1 MATIKI
7 SAQRSVLSGVDHSAL
22 TSLLVSA
29 GPNAKPGAGKGKD
42 EAPDLRDL
50 LNRAVG
56 AGAAAETVSVTG
68 TSDETK
74 DKEHPTGWFVAAAY
88 LLVALGAWLGAML
101 ATVWVKPATTYGL
114 VDGIGLFA
122 IFYVAAQAMER
133 LMEPLAGLELPNFGG
148 SRKVEENKRDQNIA
162 KAVNLLRAGTEAK
175 NTDAQKKA
183 DESAGNQAKANQIKN
198 NTQVLV
204 WATASFLSMLLSGAM
219 GLYLLETVGVKGAP
233 VWLNIL
239 VTGLAV
245 GAGTEPLHKLIK
257 LIEKKTEESS
267 EEKNT

>member
-7 SAQRSVLSGVDHSAL
+7 SAQRPARGGLDRATIDAVIMGVGRKQEGGKEEG
-22 TSLLVSA
+22 
-29 GPNAKPGAGKGKD
+29 GP
-42 EAPDLRDL
+42 PDLGGL
-50 LNRAVG
+50 LEKISG
-56 AGAAAETVSVTG
+56 ARAAAETVSLTG

-88 LLVALGAWLGAML
+88 LLVALGAWLGTML
-101 ATVWVKPATTYGL
+101 ATVWTKPNTTYGV

-133 LMEPLAGLELPNFGG
+133 LMEPLAGLQLPSFGG

-162 KAVNLLRAGTEAK
+162 KAVNLLRTGTKATEA
-175 NTDAQKKA
+175 DAQKKA
-183 DESAGNQAKANQIKN
+183 DESAGNQARVNQIKN

-257 LIEKKTEESS
+257 LIEKKTEENS
-267 EEKNT
+267 EEENT